1 MTRTPIDYRPVVYVI
16 GCIIGGLGAAMLL
29 PMVADMIAR
38 NGHWQTFAILAG
50 FTMLVGIA
58 MVLATRSSIN
68 TDGRTTYQQT
78 FIMMTC
84 VYAVVPIFGAVP
96 FFFGA
101 PQLSPIDALFETI
114 SGVTTTGAT
123 VMTDLQSQ
131 PAGILLWRG
140 LLQWIGGIAI
150 IVIAMAILPGM
161 RIGGMQ
167 VFMRDNYDAFSSV
180 LPRAVATAR
189 DITIVYLVLTVGC
202 ILAYIWSGLTIFD
215 AIVHAMTTIA
225 TGGFANY
232 DSSFTELGAATEY
245 VAVLFMILAALPFL
259 RYVQINAGNFRPLLH
274 DTQVHGFLILI
285 LVTCGALILWQ
296 SLDSNAPLET
306 IVRKSLFNCI
316 SILTGTGYAS
326 DDYNA
331 WGSFAVT
338 VIFLAGLIGGCAGS
352 TCCSIKIF
360 RYQLLL
366 ASLRV
371 QIRRMIFP
379 HALVNVRYQGN
390 KVPGSVST
398 SIMVFFVVFLGT
410 MMVSSLLLAMTG
422 LDFVTSVSGAA
433 AALAN
438 IGPGLGEV
446 IGPSGNYQSVS
457 VMAKVILIITMVMG
471 RMEMLVIYA
480 IFSRKFW
487 QG

>member
-1 MTRTPIDYRPVVYVI
+1 M
-16 GCIIGGLGAAMLL
+16 MLL
-29 PMVADMIAR
+29 PMMADIIAG
-38 NGHWQTFAILAG
+38 NGHWQTFAILSG
-50 FTMLVGIA
+50 FTLLVGSA

-68 TDGRTTYQQT
+68 TEKQTTYQQT

-84 VYAVVPIFGAVP
+84 IYAVAPVFGAIP

-101 PQLSPIDALFETI
+101 PHLDPIDSLFEAI

-123 VMTDLQSQ
+123 VMTDLESQ
-131 PAGILLWRG
+131 PVGILIWRG

-167 VFMRDNYDAFSSV
+167 VFMRHNYDSFSPI
-180 LPRAVATAR
+180 LPRAAATAR
-189 DITIVYLVLTVGC
+189 DITIVYLVLTLAC
-202 ILAYIWSGLTIFD
+202 MLAYLWSGLSFVD
-215 AIVHAMTTIA
+215 ASVHAMTTIA

-232 DSSFTELGAATEY
+232 DDSFTGLGAATEY
-245 VAVLFMILAALPFL
+245 VGVVFMILAALPFI
-259 RYVQINAGNFRPLLH
+259 RYVQLNAGNILPLIR
-274 DTQVHGFLILI
+274 DTQVRGFLILI
-285 LVTCGALILWQ
+285 GVSCAALMLWQ
-296 SLDSNAPLET
+296 SLDSSAGFEVTL
-306 IVRKSLFNCI
+306 RKSLFNCI

-326 DDYNA
+326 DDYNS

-338 VIFLAGLIGGCAGS
+338 VIFLLGLVGGCAGS

-366 ASLRV
+366 ANMRV

-379 HALVNVRYQGN
+379 HALVNVRYQGS
-390 KVPGSVST
+390 KVPGSVMT
-398 SIMVFFVVFLGT
+398 SVMVFFVVFLGT

-422 LDFVTSVSGAA
+422 LDFITSVSGAA

-438 IGPGLGEV
+438 IGPGLGDL
-446 IGPSGNYQSVS
+446 IGPTGNYQSVPAT
-457 VMAKVILIITMVMG
+457 AKLVLIVTMIMG

-487 QG
+487 RG